1 MDMELSIIKEEVP
14 MNPRVVLGIVRHVR
28 DSWAVFQTSQIRI
41 LSSVLTYTLRPPGLA
56 ISVATSSASPGL
68 KCKFLLLS

>member
-28 DSWAVFQTSQIRI
+28 DSWAVFHTSQIRI
-41 LSSVLTYTLRPPGLA
+41 LSSVLTYTLWTNFTYFNPKTTGPGNFRAYL
-56 ISVATSSASPGL
+56 
-68 KCKFLLLS
+68 